1 MDPVNAVDV
10 SWRGRGPDRH
20 AAAPV
25 SLARL
30 YLLRAGYLFF
40 AVGLVVTKWPLLIGH
55 DLDWPLIE
63 GVETSILVAFSLLAF
78 LGIRYPLRMLPIL
91 LLECLWKL
99 IWVTAVALPLWSAGR
114 IDEATAQ
121 VIFAFLFVLPIVAV
135 IPWDFVISRYVT
147 GRGDRWRPDHPSPT
161 GGRSADTRPAHEGG
175 AIR

>member
-1 MDPVNAVDV
+1 MNPVNTEDM
-10 SWRGRGPDRH
+10 SRRSRGADRDGG
-20 AAAPV
+20 ASV

-55 DLDWPLIE
+55 DLSWPLFE

-78 LGIRYPLRMLPIL
+78 LGIRYPLAMLPVL

-114 IDEATAQ
+114 IDQATAQ
-121 VIFAFLFVLPIVAV
+121 VLFTFLFVLIIVAV
-135 IPWDFVISRYVT
+135 IPWDFVISQYVT
-147 GRGDRWRPDHPSPT
+147 ARGDRWRADHSGTT
-161 GGRSADTRPAHEGG
+161 GGSADPQRAHEDGP
-175 AIR
+175 IR